1 MDNVSQLQARMELD
15 SHVMSNAIHE
25 LRTPLVAI
33 RGYARLMLEEQTGPI
48 NDQQREFLQTVV
60 ANANR
65 LADVL
70 NGLARVTSNPC
81 QLSLAPCD
89 IRSLWQKSVE
99 LTRLTAER
107 KAVALVQMSSPGGF
121 VVFGDREKLLLV
133 MCKLLAHAIEV
144 SKSGSVIYVEFS
156 EAGERISLRIRGSS
170 VNGGEILPEAAAG
183 QSGLSLARDI
193 VWQHG
198 GRLSAMNSAEH
209 GFALTL
215 AFPVIDAT
223 KEQNAN

>member
-1 MDNVSQLQARMELD
+1 
-15 SHVMSNAIHE
+15 MSNAIHE

-33 RGYARLMLEEQTGPI
+33 RGYAKLMLEEQTGPI
-48 NDQQREFLQTVV
+48 NDKQREFLQTVV

-65 LADVL
+65 LVDVL
-70 NGLARVTSNPC
+70 NGLTRVTSDPR

-89 IRSLWQKSVE
+89 IRSLWQKSME

-107 KAVALVQMSSPGGF
+107 KAVALVQKSSPGGF
-121 VVFGDREKLLLV
+121 VLFGDREKLLLV
-133 MCKLLAHAIEV
+133 LCKLLAHAIEI

-156 EAGERISLRIRGSS
+156 QTDARISLRICGSTLIG
-170 VNGGEILPEAAAG
+170 VEILPEAAAG

-198 GRLSAMNSAEH
+198 GRLSAMNSPEQ

-215 AFPVIDAT
+215 AFPVIDTT
-223 KEQNAN
+223 KDQDAN